1 MFVEEHA
8 PAACEH
14 PELAA
19 FGSHSCAEFVSQA
32 GWQDEP
38 IWLLGRLVMQ
48 HTVPEGQFAAP
59 LQASAVE
66 PAPPMSGQA
75 PE

>member
-1 MFVEEHA
+1 MLVEVHA

-14 PELAA
+14 PELVA
-19 FGSHSCAEFVSQA
+19 FGSQSCAEFMSQA
-32 GWQDEP
+32 AWHDEP
-38 IWLLGRLVMQ
+38 IWLLGRVVMQ
-48 HTVPEGQFAAP
+48 HTVPVGQFAAP

-66 PAPPMSGQA
+66 PAPPMSGQP

>member
-1 MFVEEHA
+1 MFIVEHA

-19 FGSHSCAEFVSQA
+19 FGSQSCAEFMSHA
-32 GWQDEP
+32 AWQEDP
-38 IWLLGRLVMQ
+38 MVLLARLVTQ

-59 LQASAVE
+59 LQVRAVA
-66 PAPPMSGQA
+66 PAPMAGQP